1 MNDRIEVTCKR
12 KLVSGRLKSPGG
24 LLTLG
29 LVLLMIWTGL
39 AWPLNPIQADPL
51 AQDLESAGHSIA
63 LPRPEP
69 RQRPVRA
76 APGSDPDKPPI
87 LR

>member
-1 MNDRIEVTCKR
+1 MIF
-12 KLVSGRLKSPGG
+12 SG
-24 LLTLG
+24 LG
-29 LVLLMIWTGL
+29 SGALDVGFF
-39 AWPLNPIQADPL
+39 AAADPL